1 MKNQRCR
8 TKSFASVQLS
18 GFHQDPTRFAS
29 FSFSRPRTEDVQTVI
44 ALAVNPLKPL
54 AVTWVYAGTV
64 SSQSYAC
71 DQQKS
76 YLPSM
81 ENKAD
86 PLPAFHNVDGSWT

>member
-1 MKNQRCR
+1 MKNQRRR
-8 TKSFASVQLS
+8 TKSSDSPWLS
-18 GFHQDPTRFAS
+18 GFHQDPTQFAS
-29 FSFSRPRTEDVQTVI
+29 FSFSRPQTEDVQTVI
-44 ALAVNPLKPL
+44 AFTVNPLKPL

-64 SSQSYAC
+64 SSQSYIW

-86 PLPAFHNVDGSWT
+86 PLPVFHNIDSS